1 MDWKL
6 LFVAVSCV
14 SLEQTHVIYL
24 PTRYYLVSWPPLV
37 SRFDIRFGI
46 PIGYND
52 TVVYIISLFF
62 SIMSALWF
70 CFEHLTESYISLSY
84 RWGEM
89 KFIQVKY
96 LVNKNFMNTLARFF
110 WWKWDKTR
118 YYYIANQPTDLE
130 FLLFYTILF
139 ALQYTYCLIVTEIY
153 DSRWRGSSRS
163 HLSASGRN
171 TYHCYT

>member
-1 MDWKL
+1 MIL
-6 LFVAVSCV
+6 LFIS
-14 SLEQTHVIYL
+14 S
-24 PTRYYLVSWPPLV
+24 
-37 SRFDIRFGI
+37 
-46 PIGYND
+46 
-52 TVVYIISLFF
+52 VYFF

-96 LVNKNFMNTLARFF
+96 LVNKNFMNTLIRFF

-139 ALQYTYCLIVTEIY
+139 ALQYTYCLIITEIY
-153 DSRWRGSSRS
+153 DSRWRGSSWS